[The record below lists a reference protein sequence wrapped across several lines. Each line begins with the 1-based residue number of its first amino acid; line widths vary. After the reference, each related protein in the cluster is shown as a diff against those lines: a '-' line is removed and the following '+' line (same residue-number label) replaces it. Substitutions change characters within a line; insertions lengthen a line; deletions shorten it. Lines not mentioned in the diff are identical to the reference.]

1 MQIEVNYFAVFI
13 AAVASMVVGFAWYSP
28 TLFGNQWMKQM
39 GLTMSSIKK
48 AQKEMGSL
56 YFLSFIMA
64 LVTAFVLWHV
74 MTMSE
79 SYFGYSWFASGI
91 SSAFWMW
98 LGFIMPVQVTDTIF
112 GSKKWGLFKINTSYQ
127 LASLIAMG
135 IVLGILG

>member
-1 MQIEVNYFAVFI
+1 MQIEVNYLSVFI

-28 TLFGNQWMKQM
+28 TLFGNQWMKYM
-39 GLTMSSIKK
+39 GLNMKSIKK

-56 YFLSFIMA
+56 YMLSFVVA
-64 LVTAFVLWHV
+64 LFSAFVLSHV

-79 SYFGYSWFASGI
+79 SYFGYTRLATGI
-91 SSAFWMW
+91 TSAFWMW

-112 GSKKWGLFKINTSYQ
+112 GNKKWGLFKINTSYQ